1 MDRPPKPTPDF
12 PLCPSNLGYWQK
24 KINGTIH
31 YFGRWGRVVNGKLTR
46 IQPDGCWQ
54 AALEEYQQ
62 KREDIWAGRTPRVP
76 SEGLTVKDLCNRFL
90 TAKLQKVNSGEIAAR
105 TFAEYRQTTDRLVA
119 TFGKERLVDDLASD
133 DFERLRA
140 NIAKVW
146 GPVRLGNEV
155 QRVRTLFKY
164 GFESG
169 LIDKPMRF
177 GSEFKKPSKTFYAN
191 TGRQTAIG
199 YSRRPNSRPT
209 HVASPQLKAMI
220 LLGSTAGSAT
230 TTLLL
235 CRGSALT

>member
-1 MDRPPKPTPDF
+1 MSKSTPKRRRRKSNVDRPPKPTPDF

-90 TAKLQKVNSGEIAAR
+90 TAKLQKVNSGEMAAR

-177 GSEFKKPSKTFYAN
+177 GSEFKKPSKNVLRKHRATNGHRLF
-191 TGRQTAIG
+191 TALRFARC
-199 YSRRPNSRPT
+199 SMPPRRN
-209 HVASPQLKAMI
+209 
-220 LLGSTAGSAT
+220 
-230 TTLLL
+230 
-235 CRGSALT
+235 